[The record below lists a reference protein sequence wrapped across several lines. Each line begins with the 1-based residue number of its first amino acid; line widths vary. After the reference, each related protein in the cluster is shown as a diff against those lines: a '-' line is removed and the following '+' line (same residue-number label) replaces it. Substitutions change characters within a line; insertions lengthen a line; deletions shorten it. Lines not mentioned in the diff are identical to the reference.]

1 MPYKFNPFTG
11 RLDVTN
17 DASGTAGGDLSGT
30 YPNPTVAKL
39 QGQPVS
45 SVTPLNGQTL
55 QFNGTNWVPGA
66 MPNGGSGGG
75 GIFYYFNFGTS
86 GASPTTN
93 LPNTPNTPKQLG
105 RTGVV
110 SQSSYTSGNL
120 SQANYDL
127 IAGFVTEVNDP
138 SITEIPAGLWDFN
151 VWASSSANSANQTI
165 LKLYVYKYNGV
176 NSPTLLA
183 QSDDVYI
190 YDPTVTAQYVASVVF
205 PQTTILATD
214 RIYIELRA
222 KATSNNRTVS
232 IYFGDATPSHV
243 HTTIPSVSGSGVVK
257 VVNGVFQSPASLIT
271 NADVSGSA
279 AISTSK
285 ISGLAS
291 VATTGS
297 ASDLG
302 TGTLADAHLSA
313 NVSLNNIKNSFSV
326 GQTITAPSN
335 TSALTASYSVT
346 GDNTTPLLDLSGTWN
361 TTGVARGILLN
372 VTDTASAATSRLL
385 DLQVGGSSSFTV
397 FKPSATS
404 NAGGFSFTP
413 GTNTGTFL
421 FDSGS
426 TSTVNFKRQT
436 TTIFSTRAD
445 SITTFN
451 FGSSFAVGWNGD
463 TYLNRDAANTLA
475 LRNGGTAGTPVPQN
489 FRVYNYTDAGLTNF
503 ERGFMRWNSNFL
515 EIGTEAGGT
524 GTVRNLAIN
533 VGGVINPVIFSQ
545 SGTGIRIAARD
556 FQCGFGFSTG
566 TGSGHALLKAN
577 GTGWQSRT
585 GNDSAFT
592 AIQGRLTTETAYT
605 ATTITPTGFITLY
618 DSTGTAYKVA
628 CSL

>member
-110 SQSSYTSGNL
+110 SQSSYTSGHL

-138 SITEIPAGLWDFN
+138 SITAIPAGLWDFN

-271 NADVSGSA
+271 NADVSDSA

-302 TGTLADAHLSA
+302 TGTLADERLSA
-313 NVSLNNIKNSFSV
+313 NVSLDNVNNNFTA
-326 GQTITAPSN
+326 GQSITAAEN

-346 GDNTTPLLDLSGTWN
+346 GANTTPLLNLSGTWN
-361 TTGVARGILLN
+361 TTGIARGILLN
-372 VTDTASAATSRLL
+372 ITDTASNAASQLL
-385 DLQVGGSSSFTV
+385 TLLTASTTRFQVRRDGIAYASNWITTPTGFRISAGTDSTNQSVQIASGGMIIPSGATYSF
-397 FKPSATS
+397 S
-404 NAGGFSFTP
+404 NAA
-413 GTNTGTFL
+413 
-421 FDSGS
+421 SGS
-426 TSTVNFKRQT
+426 GTSD
-436 TTIFSTRAD
+436 TILA
-445 SITTFN
+445 
-451 FGSSFAVGWNGD
+451 
-463 TYLNRDAANTLA
+463 RDAANTLA
-475 LRNGGTAGTPVPQN
+475 QRNGTNAQAFRLYGT
-489 FRVYNYTDAGLTNF
+489 YTDASNGRRLDITSTTGGIFTLTA
-503 ERGFMRWNSNFL
+503 
-515 EIGTEAGGT
+515 IG
-524 GTVRNLAIN
+524 
-533 VGGVINPVIFSQ
+533 
-545 SGTGIRIAARD
+545 
-556 FQCGFGFSTG
+556 
-566 TGSGHALLKAN
+566 N
-577 GTGWQSRT
+577 GTGAS
-585 GNDSAFT
+585 GNLLKLTQPILLPSSSVTLATNGDLAFEATSNTTLTIRYRGSDGTTRSA
-592 AIQGRLTTETAYT
+592 AIALA
-605 ATTITPTGFITLY
+605 
-618 DSTGTAYKVA
+618 
-628 CSL
+628 

>member
-11 RLDVTN
+11 RLDITS

-30 YPNPTVAKL
+30 YPNPTVARL
-39 QGQPVS
+39 QGNPVS
-45 SVTPLNGQTL
+45 SATPLNGQTL

-66 MPNGGSGGG
+66 IPNGGSGGG

-110 SQSSYTSGNL
+110 SQSSYTSGHL

-151 VWASSSANSANQTI
+151 VWASSNANSANQTI
-165 LKLYVYKYNGV
+165 LKLYVYKYNGST
-176 NSPTLLA
+176 SPTLLA

-190 YDPTVTAQYVASVVF
+190 YDPNVTAQYVASVVF

-214 RIYIELRA
+214 RIYVEIRA

-243 HTTIPSVSGSGVVK
+243 HTTIPSVGGSGVVK

-271 NADVSGSA
+271 NADVSDSA

-302 TGTLADAHLSA
+302 TGTLADERLSA
-313 NVSLNNIKNSFSV
+313 NVSLKNINNSFTE
-326 GQTITAPSN
+326 GQTITAAAN

-346 GDNTTPLLDLSGTWN
+346 GANTTPLVSLSGTWN
-361 TTGVARGILLN
+361 TTGVAQGILLN
-372 VTDTASAATSRLL
+372 VTDTASAATSLL
-385 DLQVGGSSSFTV
+385 LELRRGASSVFNVSKFGVLTCGQITTGTNQITCGQINVASSSQI
-397 FKPSATS
+397 
-404 NAGGFSFTP
+404 NW
-413 GTNTGTFL
+413 N
-421 FDSGS
+421 FD
-426 TSTVNFKRQT
+426 
-436 TTIFSTRAD
+436 TI
-445 SITTFN
+445 IQ
-451 FGSSFAVGWNGD
+451 
-463 TYLNRDAANTLA
+463 RDGAANTLA
-475 LRNGGTAGTPVPQN
+475 MRNGTNAQAFRLYGT
-489 FRVYNYTDAGLTNF
+489 YTDASNGRRLDITSTTGGIFTLT
-503 ERGFMRWNSNFL
+503 
-515 EIGTEAGGT
+515 AT
-524 GTVRNLAIN
+524 G
-533 VGGVINPVIFSQ
+533 
-545 SGTGIRIAARD
+545 
-556 FQCGFGFSTG
+556 
-566 TGSGHALLKAN
+566 N
-577 GTGWQSRT
+577 GTGAT
-585 GNDSAFT
+585 GNLLKLTQPILLPASSVTLATNGDLAFEATSNTSLAIKYRGSDGTTRSA
-592 AIQGRLTTETAYT
+592 
-605 ATTITPTGFITLY
+605 TLM
-618 DSTGTAYKVA
+618 
-628 CSL
+628 LI